1 MNNTTEKAK
10 LFNYLIDNLEK
21 NSDFDECLEKALNNL
36 KIKSKS
42 KEIFF
47 YELFKNGVDSL
58 IFELNNFINEKMKKD
73 VPKNFSKFRINEKI
87 RFLIIHRIKIID
99 TYFNK
104 QKVIKLILKQKSFL
118 KLNKMLFNIS
128 DEMWFMSGDKS
139 TDFNFYSK
147 RFILMNIYSLSFIYN
162 LKNASKDYSD
172 TKKFVDKQIDSVLRF
187 GRIKNK
193 IQDTLY
199 PKSM

>member
-104 QKVIKLILKQKSFL
+104 
-118 KLNKMLFNIS
+118 
-128 DEMWFMSGDKS
+128 
-139 TDFNFYSK
+139 
-147 RFILMNIYSLSFIYN
+147 
-162 LKNASKDYSD
+162 
-172 TKKFVDKQIDSVLRF
+172 
-187 GRIKNK
+187 KNK
-193 IQDTLY
+193 
-199 PKSM
+199 